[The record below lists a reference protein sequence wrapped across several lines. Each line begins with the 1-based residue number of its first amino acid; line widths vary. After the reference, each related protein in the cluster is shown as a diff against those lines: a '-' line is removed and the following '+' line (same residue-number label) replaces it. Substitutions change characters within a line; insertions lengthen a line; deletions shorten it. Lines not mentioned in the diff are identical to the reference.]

1 MKGRFLNS
9 VIGSLLY
16 ISLLIASVATGAHF
30 VLGHVTD
37 LGTSSSALVKDF
49 GAKKSTIVPMLIDQV
64 VKNADAKE
72 AKTINQNRA
81 QITKALND
89 LLDNPKFSDALSKT
103 LEPVGAALAAGQES
117 VQLDTTVLVKTIS
130 DEVNKVAGK
139 TVISPKDL
147 KSISKPQPLDLKQ
160 PAKIFKTVK
169 NIIDLLM
176 LFWILALLLLI
187 ILFIRKR
194 EAAFKLL
201 GKFFLAL
208 GVPVLVIWFVIPTIL
223 VHFANSNVDSNLP
236 GTLLPIAFKEVTG
249 FTEIMGIGFTA
260 LGVIFLVAAKMTAK
274 KSRGSNVHGPLLKA
288 ESNVEGDLRSS

>member
-1 MKGRFLNS
+1 MKGRFLTS

-37 LGTSSSALVKDF
+37 LGASSASLVKDF

-64 VKNADAKE
+64 LKSSDARE
-72 AKTINQNRA
+72 TKTINQNRA
-81 QITKALND
+81 QITQALND
-89 LLDNPKFSDALSKT
+89 LLDNPQFSDALSTT
-103 LEPVGAALAAGQES
+103 LEPVGKALAAGQES

-139 TVISPKDL
+139 VVISPKDL

-160 PAKIFKTVK
+160 PSKIFKMAK
-169 NIIDLLM
+169 SIIDVLM
-176 LFWILALLLLI
+176 LFWVIALALLI

-201 GKFFLAL
+201 GKFCLAL

-249 FTEIMGIGFTA
+249 FTEIMGIGFTV
-260 LGVIFLVAAKMTAK
+260 LGVILLVAAKMTK
-274 KSRGSNVHGPLLKA
+274 GSHLHGPRLKA
-288 ESNVEGDLRSS
+288 ESNVEGDLRSH